1 MPSQLTLVLGGI
13 RSGKSAFAEKLVR
26 ALDRPTLYVAT
37 GLRTDAEM
45 ERRISLH
52 RERRPGNWTT
62 LEEPVD
68 LAGGLKSALDLRPAP
83 EAVLVDSVDHW
94 VSNVLLRHENDPA
107 DEVEFLVMS
116 TLHSALQAC
125 SEIDGHVVMVSSEV
139 GLTLVAPY
147 SLGRRFQ
154 DLLGLVNQRIAAAA
168 DNVYLVVAG
177 IPVKMKPNLS
187 NAED

>member
-26 ALDRPTLYVAT
+26 DLDRPTLYIAT
-37 GLRTDAEM
+37 GLPTDAEM
-45 ERRISLH
+45 ERRIRLH

-62 LEEPVD
+62 MEEPID
-68 LAGGLKSALDLRPAP
+68 LAVGLQSALDHRPTP

-94 VSNVLLRHENDPA
+94 VSNVLMRHENDSA
-107 DEVEFLVMS
+107 AEVESLVMS
-116 TLHSALQAC
+116 TVHSALQAC
-125 SEIDGHVVMVSSEV
+125 GSLDGAVVMVSSEV

-154 DLLGLVNQRIAAAA
+154 DLLGLVNQKVATAA

-177 IPVKMKPNLS
+177 VPVEIKKK
-187 NAED
+187 

>member
-1 MPSQLTLVLGGI
+1 MTLVLGGI

-26 ALDRPTLYVAT
+26 DLDKPTLYVAT
-37 GLRTDAEM
+37 GLPTDPEM

-52 RERRPGNWTT
+52 RERRPKDWTT
-62 LEEPVD
+62 LEEPID

-94 VSNVLLRHENDPA
+94 VSNVLLRHENDSA
-107 DEVEFLVMS
+107 DEVESFVMS
-116 TLHSALQAC
+116 TIHSALQAC
-125 SEIDGHVVMVSSEV
+125 GKLTGDVVLVSSEV

-154 DLLGLVNQRIAAAA
+154 DLLGLVNQRVAAAA
-168 DNVYLVVAG
+168 DNVYLVAAG
-177 IPVKMKPNLS
+177 IPVKIKPNS
-187 NAED
+187 SKAED